1 MKGWSALNLKRIG
14 GGPGIGGR
22 NIMPGINFKVTG
34 LEYDLLSNYKANF
47 IIDNVLVTKL
57 KLDLELDVI

>member
-34 LEYDLLSNYKANF
+34 LLSNYKANF